1 MNVQRDI
8 EANKTIVVNM
18 QQVKIRVLY
27 NYKTALYATLIEK
40 WWELQLYMVRK
51 ASEHEMSGRFALKDG
66 RKICDFGV
74 YLYK

>member
-40 WWELQLYMVRK
+40 WWELQFIYGAK
-51 ASEHEMSGRFALKDG
+51 GK
-66 RKICDFGV
+66 
-74 YLYK
+74 